1 MDMNKDH
8 TYDLY
13 RDIKDRTKGELYLGV
28 VGPVRTG
35 KSTFIKRFMELMV
48 LPGMEEKEECSRA
61 RDELPQS
68 SGGKT
73 IMTTEPK
80 FVPQKAADIQLSK
93 DIQIQ
98 CRLIDCVGFMVE
110 GASGH
115 MEEDRERLVKTP
127 WAEEEIPFTQAA
139 RIGTRKVITDHST
152 VGIVITTDGTIGE
165 LSRKQY
171 LEAEEL
177 TIQELKRMG
186 KPFLVLVNSLRPGA
200 KEAAEAVE
208 EISRKY
214 GVAAMAVNV
223 LQMDTEDVLKCLK
236 MVLLEFP
243 VTGMEFFF
251 PKWVESLPLTHPL
264 KNDMISR
271 VRIYM
276 ESIERMKDVMYK
288 EADLLSPYVLRCSCT
303 ETSMST
309 GRVVFHMDVDEQ
321 FYYEMLSELT
331 GEEVTGQYRLLEL
344 LRGYREQKQEYDK
357 VRTALENVRRFGYG
371 VVAPDRE
378 EILLE
383 EPQVVK
389 HGNKFGVKIKA
400 LSPSVHLI
408 RANVET
414 EIAPIVGTQQQAQ
427 ELIQY
432 IRGQRDQEKGI
443 WDTNIFGKTVEQLIF
458 DGISNK
464 LEGIGEASQLN
475 LQETLQKILNESH
488 GGMIFIII

>member
-13 RDIKDRTKGELYLGV
+13 RDINDRTKGELYLGV

-48 LPGMEEKEECSRA
+48 LPGMETEEESSRA

-68 SGGKT
+68 AGGKT

-80 FVPQKAADIQLSK
+80 FVPQKAASIHLSK
-93 DIQIQ
+93 DIQFR
-98 CRLIDCVGFMVE
+98 CRLIDCVGFMVD
-110 GASGH
+110 GAAGH

-152 VGIVITTDGTIGE
+152 LGIVITTDGTIGD
-165 LSRKQY
+165 LPRKQY
-171 LEAEEL
+171 LEAEEF
-177 TIQELKRMG
+177 TIQELKRLG
-186 KPFLVLVNSLRPGA
+186 KPFLVLVNSTRPYSE
-200 KEAAEAVE
+200 EATATVE
-208 EISRKY
+208 EITQKY
-214 GVAAMAVNV
+214 EVSSIALNV
-223 LQMDTEDVLKCLK
+223 LQMNTEDILKCLK

-251 PKWVESLPLTHPL
+251 PKWVESLPVSHPL

-271 VRIYM
+271 VRTYM
-276 ESIERMKDVMYK
+276 ESIERMKDVVEK

-309 GRVVFHMDVDEQ
+309 GKVVFHLDVDER

-331 GEEVTGQYRLLEL
+331 GENLTSQYQLLEL
-344 LRGYREQKQEYDK
+344 LRGYKEQKKEYDK
-357 VRTALENVRRFGYG
+357 VRSALENVRRFGYG

-389 HGNKFGVKIKA
+389 HGNKYGVKIKA
-400 LSPSVHLI
+400 LSPSIHLI

-414 EIAPIVGTQQQAQ
+414 EIAPIVGTQQQAL

-432 IRGQRDQEKGI
+432 IKSQKDLEKGI
-443 WDTNIFGKTVEQLIF
+443 WNTNIFGKTVEQLIF
-458 DGISNK
+458 DGITSK
-464 LEGIGEASQLN
+464 LEGIGEESQMN
-475 LQETLQKILNESH
+475 LQETLQKILNESR